1 MWTGVGGTGSLVR
14 FPSIVCRPAATS
26 LCYSWSFPR
35 HYCFAMSEQIL
46 LQGKIL
52 GTEEFLLAGS
62 GEGRPSR
69 SAGEELLAGRSQWIT
84 LLCEVLPRALLNE
97 LGLSRILLGSSG
109 GGQFLLVLPGEAQ
122 DAAEAFLAA
131 AGAQIKDLS
140 GGHVRLVWAM
150 TENLGDW
157 AVVRKRLNEQM
168 KARRSA
174 PLAGIGLSA
183 FVPAPAVSSADADQY
198 FAKELGAKV
207 REAACIGWSPEQP
220 GKVTPNQGKFT
231 WTLTSNLS
239 PDGILI
245 ARHAAPSD
253 DGKSAAPV
261 QSLARRAQGRSIWGV
276 LRGDVDYFGLRIRR
290 VNSIEEYVPVSV
302 LYKQFF
308 AGELEVLCS
317 LPEFWRKV
325 SIIYAGGDDFA
336 VYGSWD
342 ALIALSRE
350 IQRLF
355 HRFTEENL
363 KEYPGAEGKTI
374 SMAIALAPETYY
386 PLAAVYDQAG
396 RNLDLAKSADKDC
409 IYLLGRILEWRH
421 LADAAELKDT
431 VTRLIH
437 DFRMS
442 KQFLYQLRSF
452 YRREAYGDSAG
463 GFERTWRFQRR
474 FNRILSGTRD
484 REFQKLRTHLIS
496 ELAGRKSA
504 EVKLRP
510 AGLVAL
516 EWARLVTE
524 V

>member
-1 MWTGVGGTGSLVR
+1 
-14 FPSIVCRPAATS
+14 
-26 LCYSWSFPR
+26 
-35 HYCFAMSEQIL
+35 MSEQIL

-52 GTEEFLLAGS
+52 GTGEFLVAGHA
-62 GEGRPSR
+62 EGRSAR
-69 SAGEELLAGRSQWIT
+69 SAGEDLLAGRSQWIA
-84 LLCEVLPRALLNE
+84 LLCEALPRALLAE
-97 LGLSRILLGSSG
+97 LGLARILLGSSG
-109 GGQFLLVLPGEAQ
+109 GGQFLVVLPG
-122 DAAEAFLAA
+122 AARSAADDFLTAA
-131 AGAQIKDLS
+131 AS
-140 GGHVRLVWAM
+140 
-150 TENLGDW
+150 N
-157 AVVRKRLNEQM
+157 
-168 KARRSA
+168 A
-174 PLAGIGLSA
+174 PLADLGAGA
-183 FVPAPAVSSADADQY
+183 FHLFTPASHAEADLY

-207 REAACIGWSPEQP
+207 REATSVGWSPDNP
-220 GKVTPNQGKFT
+220 GKVTAGAGKHT
-231 WTLTSNLS
+231 WSLTSNLS
-239 PDGILI
+239 PDGIMV

-253 DGKSAAPV
+253 DGKTSAPV
-261 QSLARRAQGRSIWGV
+261 QTLARRAQGRSIWGV
-276 LRGDVDYFGLRIRR
+276 LRGDVDNFGLRLRR
-290 VNSIEEYVPVSV
+290 VHSIEEHVPLSV

-325 SIIYAGGDDFA
+325 SVIYSGGDDFA

-342 ALIALSRE
+342 ALIGLARE
-350 IQRLF
+350 VQRLF

-363 KEYPGAEGKTI
+363 KDYPGAEGKTI

-386 PLAAVYDQAG
+386 PLAAVYEDAG

-421 LADAAELKDT
+421 LNDAAELKDT

-452 YRREAYGDSAG
+452 YRREAYAEGEAG
-463 GFERTWRFQRR
+463 TEHTWRFQRR

-496 ELAGRKSA
+496 EMVGRKSA

>member
-1 MWTGVGGTGSLVR
+1 
-14 FPSIVCRPAATS
+14 
-26 LCYSWSFPR
+26 
-35 HYCFAMSEQIL
+35 MSEQIL

-52 GTEEFLLAGS
+52 GTGEFLVAGHA
-62 GEGRPSR
+62 EGRSAR
-69 SAGEELLAGRSQWIT
+69 SAGEDLLAGRSQWIT
-84 LLCEVLPRALLNE
+84 LLSEVLPRALLAE
-97 LGLSRILLGSSG
+97 LGLARILLGSSG
-109 GGQFLLVLPGEAQ
+109 GSQFLVVLPGEAR
-122 DAAEAFLAA
+122 AA
-131 AGAQIKDLS
+131 ADGFLKAAARQVSEVSS
-140 GGHVRLVWAM
+140 GFVKLIWAA
-150 TENLGDW
+150 TDNLGDW
-157 AVVRKRLNEQM
+157 AVIRRRLNDELQRKRN
-168 KARRSA
+168 A
-174 PLAGIGLSA
+174 PLADLGAAA
-183 FVPAPAVSSADADQY
+183 FHGFVHSRDVEADTY

-207 REAACIGWSPEQP
+207 RETQVLGWSPENP
-220 GKVTPNQGKFT
+220 GKIVPGAGKHT
-231 WTLTSNLS
+231 WNITANLS
-239 PDGILI
+239 GDGIML

-253 DGKSAAPV
+253 DGKNIAPV
-261 QSLARRAQGRSIWGV
+261 QTLARRAQGRSIWGV
-276 LRGDVDYFGLRIRR
+276 LRGDVDNFGLRLRR
-290 VNSIEEYVPVSV
+290 VHSIEEHVPLSV

-325 SIIYAGGDDFA
+325 TVIYSGGDDFA

-342 ALIALSRE
+342 ALIALARE
-350 IQRLF
+350 VQRLF

-363 KEYPGAEGKTI
+363 KDYPGAEGKTI

-386 PLAAVYDQAG
+386 PLATVYEDAG
-396 RNLDLAKSADKDC
+396 RNLDLAKSADRDC

-421 LADAAELKDT
+421 LSDAAELKDT

-452 YRREAYGDSAG
+452 YRRDAYTEGEAT
-463 GFERTWRFQRR
+463 ERTWRFQRR

-484 REFQKLRTHLIS
+484 REFQKLRTHLIN
-496 ELAGRKSA
+496 EMVGKKSA

>member
-1 MWTGVGGTGSLVR
+1 
-14 FPSIVCRPAATS
+14 
-26 LCYSWSFPR
+26 
-35 HYCFAMSEQIL
+35 MSEQIL

-52 GTEEFLLAGS
+52 GTGEFLVAGHA
-62 GEGRPSR
+62 EGRSAR
-69 SAGEELLAGRSQWIT
+69 SAGEDLLAGRSQWIT
-84 LLCEVLPRALLNE
+84 LLCEVLPRALLAE
-97 LGLSRILLGSSG
+97 LGLARILLGSSG
-109 GGQFLLVLPGEAQ
+109 GGQFLVVLPGEARH
-122 DAAEAFLAA
+122 AAEEFLTVAA
-131 AGAQIKDLS
+131 RQVSELSAGYVKLI
-140 GGHVRLVWAM
+140 WAV
-150 TENLGDW
+150 TDNLGDW
-157 AVVRKRLNEQM
+157 AIIRRRLNDELQG
-168 KARRSA
+168 KRNA
-174 PLAGIGLSA
+174 PLAGVGGEA
-183 FVPAPAVSSADADQY
+183 FHPIARPNHTEADSY

-207 REAACIGWSPEQP
+207 REASSVGWSPENP
-220 GKVTPNQGKFT
+220 GKIVPGAGKHT
-231 WTLTSNLS
+231 WSITANLS
-239 PDGILI
+239 PDGIMV

-253 DGKSAAPV
+253 DAKTLAPV
-261 QSLARRAQGRSIWGV
+261 QTLARRAQGRSIWGV
-276 LRGDVDYFGLRIRR
+276 LRGDVDNFGLRLRR
-290 VNSIEEYVPVSV
+290 VHSIEEHVPLSV

-325 SIIYAGGDDFA
+325 TVIYSGGDDFA

-342 ALIALSRE
+342 ALIALARE
-350 IQRLF
+350 VQRLF

-363 KEYPGAEGKTI
+363 KDYPGAEGKTI

-386 PLAAVYDQAG
+386 PLAAVYEDAG
-396 RNLDLAKSADKDC
+396 RNLDLAKAADKDC

-421 LADAAELKDT
+421 LNDAAELKDT

-452 YRREAYGDSAG
+452 YRREAYSEGEAG
-463 GFERTWRFQRR
+463 TERTWRFQRR

-484 REFQKLRTHLIS
+484 REFQKLRTHIIN
-496 ELAGRKSA
+496 EMVGKKSA

>member
-1 MWTGVGGTGSLVR
+1 
-14 FPSIVCRPAATS
+14 
-26 LCYSWSFPR
+26 
-35 HYCFAMSEQIL
+35 MSEQIL

-52 GTEEFLLAGS
+52 GTEEFLLAGAA
-62 GEGRPSR
+62 EGRSTR
-69 SAGEELLAGRSQWIT
+69 SAGEDLLAGKSQWIT
-84 LLCEVLPRALLNE
+84 LLCEVLPRALLAE
-97 LGLSRILLGSSG
+97 LGLARILLGSSG
-109 GGQFLLVLPGEAQ
+109 GGQFLLVLPDENLP
-122 DAAEAFLAA
+122 AAEEFLNAA
-131 AGAQIKDLS
+131 AAQITELS
-140 GGHVRLVWAM
+140 AGRVKLIWA
-150 TENLGDW
+150 TTPNLGDW
-157 AVVRKRLNEQM
+157 AIIRRRLNDELQS
-168 KARRSA
+168 KRNA
-174 PLAGIGLSA
+174 PLRQLGPAA
-183 FVPAPAVSSADADQY
+183 FQPFNGQHGNTADQY

-207 REAACIGWSPEQP
+207 REAATVGWSPDNP
-220 GKVTPNQGKFT
+220 GKVVAGAGKHT
-231 WTLTSNLS
+231 WNVSANIS
-239 PDGILI
+239 PDGIML

-253 DGKSAAPV
+253 DGKQAAPV
-261 QSLARRAQGRSIWGV
+261 QTLARRAQGRSSWGV
-276 LRGDVDYFGLRIRR
+276 LRGDVDNFGIRLRR
-290 VNSIEEYVPVSV
+290 VHSIEEHVPLSV

-325 SIIYAGGDDFA
+325 SIIYSGGDDFA

-342 ALIALSRE
+342 ALIALARE

-363 KEYPGAEGKTI
+363 KEYPGPEGKTI

-386 PLAAVYDQAG
+386 PLAAVYEEAG
-396 RNLDLAKSADKDC
+396 RNLDFAKSSDRDC

-421 LADAAELKDT
+421 LNDAAELKDT

-452 YRREAYGDSAG
+452 YRRDAYSDEAVTVQ
-463 GFERTWRFQRR
+463 RTWRFQRR

-484 REFQKLRTHLIS
+484 REFQKLRSHLIG
-496 ELAGRKSA
+496 ELIGKKSA

>member
-1 MWTGVGGTGSLVR
+1 M
-14 FPSIVCRPAATS
+14 P
-26 LCYSWSFPR
+26 
-35 HYCFAMSEQIL
+35 EQIL

-62 GEGRPSR
+62 AEGRSAR
-69 SAGEELLAGRSQWIT
+69 SVGEDLLAGRSQWIT
-84 LLCEVLPRALLNE
+84 LLCEVLPRALLSD
-97 LGLSRILLGSSG
+97 LGLARILLGSSG
-109 GGQFLLVLPGEAQ
+109 GGQFLLVLPGEKRE
-122 DAAEAFLAA
+122 AAENFLAA
-131 AGAQIKDLS
+131 AARQISALS
-140 GGHVRLVWAM
+140 SGIVRLIWAV
-150 TENLGDW
+150 TDNLGDW
-157 AVVRKRLNEQM
+157 AIIRKRLNDQLDNQ
-168 KARRSA
+168 RNA
-174 PLAGIGLSA
+174 PLAGAAENA
-183 FVPAPAVSSADADQY
+183 FQSFPPNGPSEAESY
-198 FAKELGAKV
+198 FAKDLGAKV
-207 REAACIGWSPEQP
+207 REASSVGWSPDNP
-220 GKVTPNQGKFT
+220 GKVTPGAGKYT
-231 WTLTSNLS
+231 WQLTSNLS
-239 PDGILI
+239 PDGIML
-245 ARHAAPSD
+245 ARHASPSD
-253 DGKSAAPV
+253 DGKTAAPV
-261 QSLARRAQGRSIWGV
+261 QTLARRAQGRSIWGV
-276 LRGDVDYFGLRIRR
+276 LRGDVDNFALRLRR
-290 VNSIEEYVPVSV
+290 VHSIEEHVPLSV
-302 LYKQFF
+302 LFKQFF

-342 ALIALSRE
+342 ALIALARE
-350 IQRLF
+350 VQRLF

-363 KEYPGAEGKTI
+363 KEYPGPEGKTI

-386 PLAAVYDQAG
+386 PLAAVYEDAG
-396 RNLDLAKSADKDC
+396 RYLDVAKAADKDC

-421 LADAAELKDT
+421 LADAADLKDT

-442 KQFLYQLRSF
+442 RQLLYQLRSF
-452 YRREAYGDSAG
+452 YRREAFGDG
-463 GFERTWRFQRR
+463 EVDRQRTWRVQRR

-496 ELAGRKSA
+496 EMAGRKPA